1 MEAVRAANGDSRRKQ
16 AREEGDL
23 RAVRGPARLS
33 PRAPARCRRPRRSGR
48 PRVRR
53 PPRGPRAFPR
63 SRTSGGLVQDRGVT
77 QPCPE
82 RLVASGGA
90 LALTRTCGRPR
101 SSAYASRLSSQLD
114 DPPRTHLG
122 LRVDDH
128 VPDAQRDVLGG
139 EGAKVVLAR
148 PHNRPPALQ
157 VQLAE
162 AVPVLHE
169 LLEAKPKAAEVLSPL
184 GVLLTLVERQQVCKQ
199 LAGAA
204 SGPRCK

>member
-1 MEAVRAANGDSRRKQ
+1 MPSAATKRPSTSAETTSRTARVSSIEDVRW
-16 AREEGDL
+16 
-23 RAVRGPARLS
+23 
-33 PRAPARCRRPRRSGR
+33 PRAGPRRNATL
-48 PRVRR
+48 PRETRRIGWGTRADADMRTPEIVGVREQ
-53 PPRGPRAFPR
+53 
-63 SRTSGGLVQDRGVT
+63 VV
-77 QPCPE
+77 
-82 RLVASGGA
+82 VAA
-90 LALTRTCGRPR
+90 RR
-101 SSAYASRLSSQLD
+101 SS
-114 DPPRTHLG
+114 RTHLG

-148 PHNRPPALQ
+148 PHNRAPALQ